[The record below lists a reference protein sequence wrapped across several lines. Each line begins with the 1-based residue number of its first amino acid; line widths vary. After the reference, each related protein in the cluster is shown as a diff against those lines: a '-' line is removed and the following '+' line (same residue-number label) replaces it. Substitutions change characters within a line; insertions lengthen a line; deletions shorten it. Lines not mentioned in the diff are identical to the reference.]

1 MFFFANCKK
10 IKKQKILLKKPRIN
24 NEIRVEEVRVIDEE
38 GKNVGVLKTAEAV
51 GMAGEKGLDL
61 IEISPKASPPIVK
74 IMDFGKYL
82 YQEKRK
88 QRDSSKGTREQE
100 VKSIRIHLGTSVR
113 DLEIKAKKAD
123 EFLRGGDRVRVEL
136 FLRGREKYLDKDF
149 LKERLERILNIIS
162 EEYKLLQEIKKG
174 PRGTSTIIEKTK

>member
-1 MFFFANCKK
+1 M
-10 IKKQKILLKKPRIN
+10 
-24 NEIRVEEVRVIDEE
+24 RVIDEE
-38 GKNVGVLKTAEAV
+38 GKNAGVLKTADVLAS
-51 GMAGEKGLDL
+51 AKEKGLDL

-88 QRDSSKGTREQE
+88 QRDSAKSGGREQE

-123 EFLRGGDRVRVEL
+123 EFLREGNRVRVEL
-136 FLRGREKYLDKDF
+136 FLKGREKYLEKDF
-149 LKERLERILNIIS
+149 LKERLERVLSVIS
-162 EEYKLLQEIKKG
+162 EEHRLLQEIKKG
-174 PRGTSTIIEKTK
+174 PRGLSTIIEKTK